1 MTMFFRL
8 SHSMMAWGALL
19 LKAQLELINAVA
31 IHSEYFL
38 IELTSIA
45 HTQLYLIYFFYNN
58 LPSGPVVCKCS
69 ILSSTFY
76 K

>member
-45 HTQLYLIYFFYNN
+45 HTQLYLIYFF
-58 LPSGPVVCKCS
+58 LQ
-69 ILSSTFY
+69 
-76 K
+76 